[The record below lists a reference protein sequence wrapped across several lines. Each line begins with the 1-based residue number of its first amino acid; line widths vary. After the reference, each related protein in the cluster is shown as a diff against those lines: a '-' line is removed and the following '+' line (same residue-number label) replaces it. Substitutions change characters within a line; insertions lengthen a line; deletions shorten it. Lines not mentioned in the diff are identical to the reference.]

1 MEDMIKEFKDAI
13 SLLKW
18 FYNCRYVTISEVF
31 EDKDSDYEYGNYY
44 RLTNSFFSI
53 GTRDILITFIDINR
67 LKLDEVIYK
76 HTARDVV
83 YNLVAIFKPD
93 DQFTFIPKENVK
105 SEDGSERTDMCVL
118 FKNCE
123 YVRFTKSEFN
133 AVYDAI
139 AEMNMSSG
147 DELKETLAAVKNMA
161 CKDTAKDVNDV
172 AVVSASNSGTIKL
185 GDPIYIAGETTYTII
200 KQINNEMEIL
210 DVVADYHKALG
221 ILMEELFNR
230 GAKENDF
237 RYTAP
242 VNMLNDNG
250 IVIEATSGK
259 GKEAVM
265 NKYYILKYTKKADV
279 SAYSIT
285 YSGGSSVIPLSN
297 SETVDPVLTIPC
309 SYTVGSTETVGT
321 AKTIVTNPY
330 DCKD

>member
-1 MEDMIKEFKDAI
+1 MENMIKEFKDAI

-18 FYNCRYVTISEVF
+18 FYNCKYVTIAEVF
-31 EDKDSDYEYGNYY
+31 EEDSVIKHEYNRY
-44 RLTNSFFSI
+44 SFFPF
-53 GTRDILITFIDINR
+53 GTRDILITFIDIDK

-83 YNLVAIFKPD
+83 YKLVAIFKPN
-93 DQFTFIPKENVK
+93 DQFTFIPKENIK
-105 SEDGSERTDMCVL
+105 SEDGSERTDMCIV

-123 YVRFTKSEFN
+123 YARFNKSQYN
-133 AVYDAI
+133 DIYDAI
-139 AEMNMSSG
+139 AEMNASSG
-147 DELKETLAAVKNMA
+147 DESGENLAAI
-161 CKDTAKDVNDV
+161 NDA
-172 AVVSASNSGTIKL
+172 AVSTSNLGTIKS
-185 GDPIYIAGETTYTII
+185 AGYLSYNAEEITYTII

-265 NKYYILKYTKKADV
+265 NKYYILKYAKKANVDTT
-279 SAYSIT
+279 YSISCPNDEIVNPIICGPIT
-285 YSGGSSVIPLSN
+285 DGTVTIPLV
-297 SETVDPVLTIPC
+297 TV
-309 SYTVGSTETVGT
+309 
-321 AKTIVTNPY
+321 KN
-330 DCKD
+330 

>member
-31 EDKDSDYEYGNYY
+31 EEKDSDYEYNNRYH

-53 GTRDILITFIDINR
+53 GTRDILITFIDINK

-93 DQFTFIPKENVK
+93 DQFTFIPKENIK
-105 SEDGSERTDMCVL
+105 SEDGSERTDMCIL
-118 FKNCE
+118 FKKCE
-123 YVRFTKSEFN
+123 YARFTKSEFN
-133 AVYDAI
+133 AIYDAI
-139 AEMNMSSG
+139 AEMNTPSG
-147 DELKETLAAVKNMA
+147 DELKEALAAVKNMDY
-161 CKDTAKDVNDV
+161 KNTAKDVNDV
-172 AVVSASNSGTIKL
+172 AVVSTSNSGIIKS
-185 GDPIYIAGETTYTII
+185 GDPIYIAGEATYTII

-265 NKYYILKYTKKADV
+265 NKYYILKYAKKADV
-279 SAYSIT
+279 SATYSIT
-285 YSGGSSVIPLSN
+285 YGGGSSVVNPFI

-309 SYTVGSTETVGT
+309 SYTVGSTETV
-321 AKTIVTNPY
+321 VTNPY